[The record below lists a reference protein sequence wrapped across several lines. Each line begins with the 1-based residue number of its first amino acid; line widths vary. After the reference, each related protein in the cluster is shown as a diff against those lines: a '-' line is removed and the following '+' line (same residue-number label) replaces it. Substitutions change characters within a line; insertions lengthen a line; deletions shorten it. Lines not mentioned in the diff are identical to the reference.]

1 MSTQWTYKVVDAE
14 AKGLRMLKSED
25 IETVL
30 NQHGMLGWELVEV
43 IQMAGNQATFY
54 FKKQK

>member
-1 MSTQWTYKVVDAE
+1 MSTQWAYKVVDAQ
-14 AKGLRMLKSED
+14 ATGFRMLKSED

-43 IQMAGNQATFY
+43 IQMAGNQATLY
-54 FKKQK
+54 FKKPK